1 MLVRIA
7 CPKSGAT
14 AQAFVESVRI
24 RIRAA
29 LLEVGVERYV
39 GSWTCLRRIK

>member
-1 MLVRIA
+1 MLIRIT
-7 CPKSGAT
+7 CPQRSSA
-14 AQAFVESVRI
+14 AFVKSIRI

-39 GSWTCLRRIK
+39 GCWACLRRIE

>member
-14 AQAFVESVRI
+14 AFVESVRI